1 MNFVAAV
8 CLCVEMINTKW
19 YWQRLPLMWLCC
31 LLQRCSLAA
40 HRPLRWWVC
49 FSHQFPSLIPSVIEV
64 VSFGESR
71 SPQNRH
77 HINKLVPPKI
87 QFNSH
92 TLGGAAFLRSKRF
105 NWKKKTEMLNEFDS
119 LIPIRPYIIAS
130 IDAVNK
136 TVQWNK

>member
-1 MNFVAAV
+1 MV
-8 CLCVEMINTKW
+8 
-19 YWQRLPLMWLCC
+19 
-31 LLQRCSLAA
+31 LAA
-40 HRPLRWWVC
+40 TATDVIMLFTAEMQ
-49 FSHQFPSLIPSVIEV
+49 FSSTPPAQMMSLFQSSVFPSLIPSVIEV

-136 TVQWNK
+136 TVQ